1 MTGSAEVLSNFSNY
15 FCREC
20 LQAKCPKQKP
30 RKYLEAT
37 KRRFAEMNCRKF
49 PACRSG
55 VGTSITVV
63 HRERERNLCI
73 SRLILRS
80 LKSCIAS
87 TLFAVGRSSMR
98 LSVF

>member
-20 LQAKCPKQKP
+20 PQAKCPKQKP

-55 VGTSITVV
+55 VGTRITVV